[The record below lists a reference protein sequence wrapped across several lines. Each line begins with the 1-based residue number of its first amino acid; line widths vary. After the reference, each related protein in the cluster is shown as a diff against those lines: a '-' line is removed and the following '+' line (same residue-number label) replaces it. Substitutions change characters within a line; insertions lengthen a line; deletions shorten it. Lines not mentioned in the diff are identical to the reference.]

1 MAESTIKS
9 GRRKPFVVLYREVA
23 RDQRLS
29 LEARGLFLVMCSLPE
44 DWQYTVSGL
53 GTVAGCNKHKI
64 RRLLQE
70 LEEVGYLVRQQ
81 SHSGG
86 GKFAG
91 NVYVLQDEA
100 PSHRCPE
107 TGTTVEDENAPLS
120 LNAVDG
126 ENRQREKP
134 LTAKVDTT
142 KERLIQKKDNN
153 ITPLPP
159 KGAAKAKR
167 TRRIKS
173 QPDHRPDVFE
183 RFWQRY
189 PRHDNRQAAIRA
201 WDNLR
206 PDDDLLR
213 KMGHGLAHALNSDL
227 WQRGIGIP
235 YPATWLNNAR
245 WEDEYKPAAPAG
257 APAAPP
263 APETGWD

>member
-1 MAESTIKS
+1 MAESLIQS
-9 GRRKPFVVLYREVA
+9 GRKKPFVVLYREVA
-23 RDQRLS
+23 RDNRLT
-29 LEARGLFLVMCSLPE
+29 LEARGLFLVMISLPE

-53 GTVAGCNKHKI
+53 GKIAGCGKDKI
-64 RRLLQE
+64 RRILGE

-81 SHSGG
+81 SHGGG
-86 GKFAG
+86 GKFAA
-91 NVYVLQDEA
+91 NTYILQDEA
-100 PSHRCPE
+100 PNRCRE
-107 TGTTVEDENAPLS
+107 TPTTVETENAPLS
-120 LNAVDG
+120 GNTVNG
-126 ENRQREKP
+126 ENRQRETP
-134 LTAKVDTT
+134 LTGNTDAT
-142 KERLIQKKDNN
+142 KERYKQKKDNN

-159 KGAAKAKR
+159 KGAAKSKR
-167 TRRIKS
+167 TRRLKS

-201 WDNLR
+201 WDALR

-213 KMGHGLAHALNSDL
+213 KMAQGLAHALSSDL

-257 APAAPP
+257 APATPP